1 KSSPATLNW
10 CASGRMAAIV
20 PAVFRKVRREDPP
33 PKRDV
38 FTVMIVIYIVPASS
52 NRALIYKFLSK
63 FAGVPASSCPI
74 GTLANQQFGLQD
86 NFFGLMLVII
96 SLFEQFEKE
105 SCHLFA
111 HLDGVLVYRRYGG
124 ADQTR
129 ERLVCE
135 SHYTN
140 LFW

>member
-1 KSSPATLNW
+1 
-10 CASGRMAAIV
+10 
-20 PAVFRKVRREDPP
+20 
-33 PKRDV
+33 
-38 FTVMIVIYIVPASS
+38 SS

-96 SLFEQFEKE
+96 PFFEQFEKE
-105 SCHLFA
+105 SCDLLA

-140 LFW
+140 LFWNVLTSNFQLLDYSHCRKILQCKYRIELDTLIQ